1 MNLTMQ
7 ISNRHIP
14 LLALFFLMVIT
25 SPLRVTFADEQPIA
39 PVPVELGREVDFDQD
54 VAPILKNNCLACH
67 NSKIKEG
74 SLNLESHVAMLQ
86 GGDSGPSIVPG
97 KSDESYLF
105 QVASRQEESF
115 MPPLP
120 NKMNAKKL
128 TGEEVW
134 KLKRWIDLGAPEGKG
149 LTNNTVV
156 WSTMPQNL
164 QPVYAL
170 TLFPNESRF
179 AVGRGNRVQVISVTS
194 PQDVSELIDPEL
206 PAAHRDYVNAI
217 AVHPNGRL
225 LATAGYRTVK
235 IWQQDAFQILENAHL
250 NEPVAAFSHSIAGTK
265 SAVIGQTGR
274 LFLGNNEGHQILETS
289 IPGAKAVAVNE
300 EGNLVAIATEADV
313 KIMNPASP
321 ESTATLTVPSPV
333 TQLAFQQQTV
343 VTTHTDGQIRT
354 WTKTESE
361 PTWQESGAAFKKSDA
376 AIIQFNPVAEN
387 QFSALSA
394 DGNAVIWDLTNRT
407 AVRGWM
413 VPAETTKLRFT
424 EDLKTAATVD
434 KNGVVRI
441 WDANGKQIQEI
452 LRPASTEKAVKDQER
467 ALAIAKAQAAYNL
480 NLVKLGETDL
490 KQREEA
496 VQKAEKAI
504 EPAKEELKKVT
515 PPRDEAIA
523 ALEEIEK
530 KLAEKPDDAE
540 LKKQQEAAQKKRD
553 EAVAKFDENTELLK
567 RAETTLQLEKSALE
581 RSKTQNEAKS
591 KQSELSAELVKKIEG
606 ELKASQETRDKST
619 LSAVDLAFED
629 NQQLRVLTSTGTI
642 EIWNAITKQPIDEFQ
657 VPEWQNSL
665 GWIPLSGD
673 RYCQIRTDGRI
684 VKASLS
690 PQWTL
695 QRRLG
700 PANGELAI
708 TESEFVDRVTAL
720 AFSPD
725 GAILATGGGDPS
737 RDGELKIWNWKEGAL
752 VRTISNAHS
761 DSILTLKFSED
772 GQKLATGSAD
782 KFVKVFAVESGEPL
796 ASFEGHTEHVLG
808 VDWMADGLTIA
819 SASAD
824 KSVKI
829 WDVQDGSQKR
839 TITGFG
845 KQVTGLEFI
854 GVTDNLATCCGDKIV
869 RLYQAGNGRNYRN
882 LSGAQNYLN
891 AFDVTEDESLVIAGG
906 HQGVVRIWDGKN
918 GQLLQTLEPK

>member
-1 MNLTMQ
+1 MNSSMHKTL
-7 ISNRHIP
+7 RHFG
-14 LLALFFLMVIT
+14 LLAFSILVLIA
-25 SPLRVTFADEQPIA
+25 SPLRVTSADEQPIA
-39 PVPVELGREVDFDQD
+39 PVAVDLGREVDFDQD

-74 SLNLESHVAMLQ
+74 SLNLESHVAMMQ

-105 QVASRQEESF
+105 QVVSRQEESF

-134 KLKRWIDLGAPEGKG
+134 KLKRWIDLGAPAGKG
-149 LTNNTVV
+149 LTNSTVV

-170 TLFPNESRF
+170 SLFPNESRL
-179 AVGRGNRVQVISVTS
+179 AVGRGNRVQVISITN
-194 PQDVSELIDPEL
+194 PLDVSNLIDPEL

-225 LATAGYRTVK
+225 LATAGYRNVK
-235 IWQQDAFQILENAHL
+235 IWQKDAFQILENAHI
-250 NEPVAAFSHSIAGTK
+250 NEPVAAFSHSPAGTK
-265 SAVIGQTGR
+265 FAVIGQTGR
-274 LFLGNNEGHQILETS
+274 LFLGSNEGHQISETK
-289 IPGAKAVAVNE
+289 IPAAKAVAVNDA
-300 EGNLVAIATEADV
+300 GNLLAIATEADV
-313 KIMNPASP
+313 KVLDPTNP
-321 ESTATLTVPSPV
+321 ESIVTLTVPSPV
-333 TQLAFQQQTV
+333 TQLAFHLQTL
-343 VTTHTDGQIRT
+343 VTTHADGQLRT
-354 WTKTESE
+354 WSKAEAD

-376 AIIQFNPVAEN
+376 AVIEFRPVAEN
-387 QFSALSA
+387 KFSALSA

-407 AVRGWM
+407 AVRGWT
-413 VPAETTKLRFT
+413 VSGDTTKLCFT

-434 KNGVVRI
+434 KNGVVRV
-441 WDANGKQIQEI
+441 WDANGKQTQEF

-467 ALAIAKAQAAYNL
+467 ALAIAKAQSAYSL
-480 NLVKLGETDL
+480 NLVKLAETDL

-504 EPAKEELKKVT
+504 EPAKEEITKVT
-515 PPRDEAIA
+515 APRDEAVT
-523 ALEEIEK
+523 ALEAANK
-530 KLAEKPDDAE
+530 KLAEKPEDAE

-553 EAVAKFDENTELLK
+553 EAVAKFDEKTELLK

-581 RSKTQNEAKS
+581 RSKTQNEAKT
-591 KQSELSAELVKKIEG
+591 KQSELAAELVKKIEG
-606 ELKASQETRDKST
+606 ELKVSQEARDKST
-619 LSAVDLAFED
+619 LLAVDIAFED
-629 NQQLRVLTSTGTI
+629 AQLLRILTSTGTI
-642 EIWNAITKQPIDEFQ
+642 ETWNVSTKQPVDEFQ
-657 VPEWQNSL
+657 VPEWQSSL
-665 GWIPLSGD
+665 GWIPISGD
-673 RYCQIRTDGRI
+673 RYCEIRADGRI
-684 VKASLS
+684 EKVSLS

-708 TESEFVDRVTAL
+708 EKSEFVDRVTAL
-720 AFSPD
+720 DFSPE
-725 GAILATGGGDPS
+725 GSLLATGGGDPS
-737 RDGELKIWNWKEGAL
+737 RDGELKIWNWKEGTL
-752 VRTISNAHS
+752 VRTIPNAHS
-761 DSILTLKFSED
+761 DSILTIKFSED

-782 KFVKVFAVESGEPL
+782 KFVKVFAVDTGEPL
-796 ASFEGHTEHVLG
+796 GSFEGHTEHVLS

-845 KQVTGLEFI
+845 KQVTGLEYI
-854 GVTDNLATCCGDKIV
+854 GVSDNLATCCGDKIV

-906 HQGVVRIWDGKN
+906 HTGVVRIWDGKS
-918 GQLLQTLEPK
+918 GKLLQTLEPN